1 MYYAIKINLEEGL
14 VILSKSIIQETK
26 RLSVL
31 NFVYNVDGFCFYF
44 SKKGRDSSGFRYK
57 INKDTNTIH
66 DADLANSLAHS
77 LSLNSDWTVQARKG
91 EIKILDK
98 IKKERIY
105 VIYLEKI
112 IDGCFKNS
120 SSFIGNNSVYPSI
133 KSIRNLLDNYRTSN
147 VILNPE
153 NNEIQ
158 KKRTGSARYDNV
170 DAYIAVL
177 SDRWTYDK
185 DIEKQYYLG
194 NRISKNYNTEFFI
207 LTEKKAIN
215 NNRIFNNFLC
225 NLKYTTNLNYLFEN
239 LELIDNEVFVSYLS
253 YSRLLNIVYEE
264 NIHIHDIDKFKT
276 HHKRQTIRLS
286 KFIQTV
292 FPLIT
297 SEEVKEKTDRITYVI
312 NPGKPE
318 IKEVKGDDIIHWYD
332 EKTYFKELGSGD
344 LTNSC
349 MRQSK
354 YAPYI
359 NFYAKN
365 DNCSL
370 VICTINNLLVARAVV
385 WDCVDGS
392 RVMDRPYIIRDQ
404 ELLLLEE
411 YRKKNNIFFI
421 YDYKVRR
428 SGKGYSPGS
437 FSPEYSRKFTIDLNY
452 LTPELKKD
460 IYNVLNIQSV
470 ASDYGVPYLDN
481 FTLFDVEKK
490 QLMSYQDIGQYKKST
505 GNYFLCEYSGDLY
518 HTNRQCTLIDG
529 RKIHEGYL
537 CYSKYH
543 EMLVLAAETH
553 YIDNDYILY
562 EYCIKIQNKWV
573 IKEHVIEVKKV
584 EFKSAFSVGDII
596 KFKTN
601 YTSVPI
607 TYIIDIPGVI
617 HGSCNFERNMGIIV
631 GIDYNNECYLVEY
644 TSKDEIVR
652 LGFYAEDLELF
663 ETKEINLKLLHQE
676 ELEYVDEIRIA

>member
-57 INKDTNTIH
+57 IDKDTNTIYNP
-66 DADLANSLAHS
+66 DLANSLAHS
-77 LSLNSDWTVQARKG
+77 LSLNSDWTVQTRKG
-91 EIKILDK
+91 EIKVLDK

-120 SSFIGNNSVYPSI
+120 SSFIGNNIVYPSI

-147 VILNPE
+147 IILNPE
-153 NNEIQ
+153 TNEIQ
-158 KKRTGSARYDNV
+158 KKRTGSPRYD
-170 DAYIAVL
+170 DTYIAVL
-177 SDRWTYDK
+177 KSRWDYDK
-185 DIEKQYYLG
+185 DIKKQYYLG
-194 NRISKNYNTEFFI
+194 SKISKNYNTEFFI
-207 LTEKKAIN
+207 LTEQKAIN
-215 NNRIFNNFLC
+215 SNYIFNNLLK
-225 NLKYTTNLNYLFEN
+225 NLKYTTNLNYLFED
-239 LELIDNEVFVSYLS
+239 LKLINDEVFVSYLS
-253 YSRLLNIVYEE
+253 YNRLLNIVYEE
-264 NIHIHDIDKFKT
+264 NSHIHDITKFEI
-276 HHKRQTIRLS
+276 HHKRQTIKLS

-297 SEEVKEKTDRITYVI
+297 SEEVKEKTDKITYVI
-312 NPGKPE
+312 NPGKTE
-318 IKEVKGDDIIHWYD
+318 IKEVKGEDIIHWYD
-332 EKTYFKELGSGD
+332 EKTYFGELGSGD
-344 LTNSC
+344 LTQSC
-349 MRQSK
+349 MKQSK

-392 RVMDRPYIIRDQ
+392 RVMDRPYVIRDQ

-411 YRKKNNIFFI
+411 YRKKNNILFI
-421 YDYKVRR
+421 YDYKQRR
-428 SGKGYSPGS
+428 GGKGYSPGN
-437 FSPEYSRKFTIDLNY
+437 FSREYSRKFTIDLNY

-460 IYNVLNIQSV
+460 TYNVLNIQTVS
-470 ASDYGVPYLDN
+470 SDYVVPYLDN

-490 QLMSYQDIGQYKKST
+490 QLMSYQDIFTYKKNT
-505 GNYFLCEYSGDLY
+505 GNYFVCGYSGDLY

-529 RKIHEGYL
+529 RKIYEGYL
-537 CYSKYH
+537 YYSKYH
-543 EMLVLAAETH
+543 EMLVLASET
-553 YIDNDYILY
+553 YCIDNDYILF

-573 IKEHVIEVKKV
+573 IKEHVIEVEKV
-584 EFKSAFSVGDII
+584 EFKSAFNVGDII
-596 KFKTN
+596 KFKKSDTTIPSN
-601 YTSVPI
+601 
-607 TYIIDIPGVI
+607 YIIDIPGVI
-617 HGSCNFERNMGIIV
+617 HGSVKFEKNMGIIV
-631 GIDYNNECYLVEY
+631 DINYNKECYLVEY
-644 TSKDEIVR
+644 ISQTGTTR
-652 LGFYAEDLELF
+652 LGFYAENLELF
-663 ETKEINLKLLHQE
+663 ETKKINLKLLHQE